1 MVSRGTRE
9 ALALLDGV
17 REAVHLRAARE
28 QRPEAREEVPGGARD
43 GGGVAACPR
52 SASHAERVDPGG
64 EGAVADG
71 GGALGGVG
79 DSADYGHEPVLR
91 RADPV
96 A

>member
-17 REAVHLRAARE
+17 REPVRIRAAHER
-28 QRPEAREEVPGGARD
+28 RHEAREEGPGGARD

-52 SASHAERVDPGG
+52 SASRAARVDPSG

-71 GGALGGVG
+71 GGALGGVR
-79 DSADYGHEPVLR
+79 DSADYGHESALR